1 MGTFI
6 IWEPRWRDKTVLL
19 ADRKIGKHNDV
30 HITYK
35 NKEGLRQFP
44 NPFYISGLQARK
56 YPVEEMKTK
65 KGDYLRVRA
74 IPLSKLEEE
83 IIDL

>member
-1 MGTFI
+1 MFV

-19 ADRKIGKHNDV
+19 ADRKITRHNDV

-35 NKEGLRQFP
+35 DKNGARLYP
-44 NPFYISGLQARK
+44 NPFYISGLEARK
-56 YPVEEMKTK
+56 YPIEEMKTK